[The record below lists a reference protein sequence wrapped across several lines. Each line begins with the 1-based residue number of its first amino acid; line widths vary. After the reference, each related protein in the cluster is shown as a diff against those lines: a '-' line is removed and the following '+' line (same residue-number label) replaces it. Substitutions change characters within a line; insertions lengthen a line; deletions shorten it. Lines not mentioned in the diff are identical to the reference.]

1 MNIYEAAV
9 LAKNKRKCITRNCP
23 EFEHIVIKPTGL
35 SDCCIVISHCIVI
48 SQTQKKPRWEPTED
62 DLIAT
67 DWVIADEPKKKVS

>member
-35 SDCCIVISHCIVI
+35 SDCCSVI